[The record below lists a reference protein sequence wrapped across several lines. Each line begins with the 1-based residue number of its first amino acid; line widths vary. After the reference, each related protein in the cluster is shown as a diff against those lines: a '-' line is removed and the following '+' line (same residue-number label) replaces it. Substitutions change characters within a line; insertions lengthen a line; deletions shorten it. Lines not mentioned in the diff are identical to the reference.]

1 MPVALSDGFT
11 IHTKHATT
19 LFYTVQCVCLIA
31 KGVGGHTVHSVAE
44 EATLRT
50 VWSTWEWVG
59 RGEERRGVR
68 RGDL

>member
-31 KGVGGHTVHSVAE
+31 KGVGGHTVRSVVKE
-44 EATLRT
+44 NHTQNCMVHLGMGGQR
-50 VWSTWEWVG
+50 
-59 RGEERRGVR
+59 RGEERS
-68 RGDL
+68 